1 MSFDILP
8 TNSNEVIQ
16 IINNLKIDKAV
27 GPNSIPTKILKL
39 IKHDI
44 SPILAELCNL
54 SFSTGIFPEVLK
66 IAKVIPIYKKK
77 SKLKCENYRPI
88 SLLSNIDKI
97 LEKIMYKRL
106 YEYFGSNDLIFLLQ
120 FCFRQNHSTSYA
132 LLNMTEE
139 IKKQIDRGNI
149 GCGVFIDFQ
158 KAFDTVDHN
167 ILIEKLNHYGV
178 RDLQNEWFKSYLINR
193 KQYVTVNN
201 ESSDLENI
209 KWGYLKAQYWG
220 LFYS

>member
-1 MSFDILP
+1 MH
-8 TNSNEVIQ
+8 T
-16 IINNLKIDKAV
+16 
-27 GPNSIPTKILKL
+27 
-39 IKHDI
+39 
-44 SPILAELCNL
+44 
-54 SFSTGIFPEVLK
+54 
-66 IAKVIPIYKKK
+66 
-77 SKLKCENYRPI
+77 
-88 SLLSNIDKI
+88 
-97 LEKIMYKRL
+97 RL
-106 YEYFGSNDLIFLLQ
+106 YEYFESNDLIFSLQ
-120 FCFRQNHSTSYA
+120 FGFRQNHSTLYA

-209 KWGYLKAQYWG
+209 KWGVPQGSILGPILFLIYIKDSFDAIQHCKVIHFADDTNLSLFTHSISKLNKLVNKDLKRLVRWLNANKISLNIEKTELVIFKSKKKCFDG
-220 LFYS
+220 TIKII

>member
-1 MSFDILP
+1 MH
-8 TNSNEVIQ
+8 T
-16 IINNLKIDKAV
+16 
-27 GPNSIPTKILKL
+27 
-39 IKHDI
+39 
-44 SPILAELCNL
+44 
-54 SFSTGIFPEVLK
+54 
-66 IAKVIPIYKKK
+66 
-77 SKLKCENYRPI
+77 
-88 SLLSNIDKI
+88 
-97 LEKIMYKRL
+97 RL
-106 YEYFGSNDLIFLLQ
+106 YEYFESNDLIFSLQ
-120 FCFRQNHSTSYA
+120 FGFRQNHSPSYA